1 MKTPSCSPL
10 PVAFLLRAPAKI
22 NWFLKITEK
31 RNDGYHSIQSLMQ
44 CVALYD
50 TLYFERTAVIE
61 LECDQDI
68 PVSDNLVYKAACLLK
83 ECTEYRQGA
92 RITVKKNIPVG
103 AGLGGGSSNAAY
115 TLMGLNTLW
124 GLNLAADTL
133 RALGARIGSDVPFF
147 FDGPCSF
154 VEGRGEQATPVSLD
168 QSATLL
174 LVKPPLSVSTAW
186 AYDAFDQKRIS
197 EGDTG
202 ALSLSFDEK
211 LKKKPLDIKLFCQSL
226 SKQDFATLTEMQE
239 NDLENVVIARHP
251 VIQEMKERLQNGGAV
266 MSAMSGSGPTVF
278 GVFVNKNMA
287 EQAAVTMSPNWCCI
301 VETLI

>member
-1 MKTPSCSPL
+1 MKTPSCPPL
-10 PVAFLLRAPAKI
+10 PVAFSLRAPAKI
-22 NWFLKITEK
+22 NWFLKIIEK

-44 CVALYD
+44 CIALYD
-50 TLYFERTAVIE
+50 TLYFERTAMIE

-83 ECTEYRQGA
+83 ECTAYRQGA

-115 TLMGLNTLW
+115 TLVGLNTLW

-168 QSATLL
+168 RSATLL

-197 EGDTG
+197 KGDTG

-239 NDLENVVIARHP
+239 NDLENIVIARHP
-251 VIQEMKERLQNGGAV
+251 VIQEMKERLLNEGAV

-278 GVFVNKNMA
+278 GVFENKNMA